1 MNETTKAIILRLR
14 KIAIDDLVSPQDIAG
29 AYGMNSPNAIVRD
42 IRTGRLP
49 ANRIHNRTFIS
60 IAAAERY
67 IAENEYT
74 SDEA

>member
-1 MNETTKAIILRLR
+1 MNATTEAIITRLR
-14 KIAIDDLVSPQDIAG
+14 KIAVDGLVSPQDIAG

-42 IRTGRLP
+42 VRTGRLP

-67 IAENEYT
+67 IEENEYT
-74 SDEA
+74 PDEA

>member
-42 IRTGRLP
+42 IRTGRIP

-67 IAENEYT
+67 IVENEYT